1 MDRQN
6 PCYQYV
12 AFKLNLML
20 STTLIN
26 DMHIQISTSVLQE
39 NTPVALMPFATIP
52 RDRTTAHAN
61 LDISEMDELAKV
73 SLAVY
78 IVTFIGD
85 SVSL

>member
-1 MDRQN
+1 
-6 PCYQYV
+6 
-12 AFKLNLML
+12 ML

-26 DMHIQISTSVLQE
+26 DMHIKISTSVLQE
-39 NTPVALMPFATIP
+39 NTPVALMPSATIP

-73 SLAVY
+73 SLAAY
-78 IVTFIGD
+78 IITFIGD

>member
-1 MDRQN
+1 M
-6 PCYQYV
+6 
-12 AFKLNLML
+12 
-20 STTLIN
+20 
-26 DMHIQISTSVLQE
+26 
-39 NTPVALMPFATIP
+39 ALMPFATIP

>member
-6 PCYQYV
+6 PCYQHV

-85 SVSL
+85 GVSL